1 MENRYPPLSDTLCPM
16 PDKQL
21 ARVLVVDDD
30 MLSRELMQLLL
41 TREGYVVTTVES
53 GEAALNSFRS
63 SQTPRPEV
71 VLTDLQMP
79 GLRGNELA
87 QQLRQVSGSTTRI
100 VAISASMPNS
110 DHLDAFD
117 GFLMKPFT
125 PAALEITLADLPQP
139 FTIET
144 PRETVILDQAVYDT
158 LSTSMRPQVVAQLY
172 ALCLS
177 DVRRRLNTMREAT
190 ERGDDATYRR
200 EAHAIKG
207 GAGMV
212 GAVELQTLASA
223 LEVSGI
229 PANHV
234 ATLDEFLRACNRL
247 QSMLIARE
255 TALEQ
260 R

>member
-1 MENRYPPLSDTLCPM
+1 M

-125 PAALEITLADLPQP
+125 PTALAMALEAEPRSLLGD
-139 FTIET
+139 T
-144 PRETVILDQAVYDT
+144 PRKTGIVLDQTIYDT
-158 LSTSMRPQVVAQLY
+158 LSTTMRPQVVAQLY
-172 ALCLS
+172 AFCLS
-177 DVRRRLNTMREAT
+177 DVRRRLDTMSKAAES
-190 ERGDDATYRR
+190 GDDATYRR